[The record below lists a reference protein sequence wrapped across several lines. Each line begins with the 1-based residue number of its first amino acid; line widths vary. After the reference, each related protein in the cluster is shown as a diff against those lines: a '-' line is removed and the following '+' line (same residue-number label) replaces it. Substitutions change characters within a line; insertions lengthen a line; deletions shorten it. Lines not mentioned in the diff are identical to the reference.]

1 MFTSDMSRA
10 QAWYGRL
17 SRVISG
23 SGWHRDTLI
32 CLRSIIASHL
42 GETNLALWPP
52 QLVGDGERGGG
63 EDEVDEHKEESHKGF
78 PTLDWKLSFRWRAL
92 DWWKLYFYL
101 DCRPISGSSWA
112 ENALLIKWW
121 SWIMKPGRATL
132 SSSSPF
138 ISQQRLALVEFRLL
152 SSHLRFWIAFDFVID
167 LDCSQYS
174 LECYPYI
181 QVTLTDCICWR
192 RKPSWLMWTPS
203 SKGGH
208 ARLSMEIYKMSWI
221 ARGDSASSPS
231 IS

>member
-23 SGWHRDTLI
+23 SGWHRDTLNR
-32 CLRSIIASHL
+32 LRSIIASHL

-174 LECYPYI
+174 LECYP
-181 QVTLTDCICWR
+181 
-192 RKPSWLMWTPS
+192 
-203 SKGGH
+203 
-208 ARLSMEIYKMSWI
+208 
-221 ARGDSASSPS
+221 
-231 IS
+231 